1 MNKTLRYIITTSCII
16 FILWFIGY
24 FLIGDFISL
33 EFSNYEVSQLFP
45 KILTFLAAVSIYVLF
60 LLSIKKNEGWSF
72 SNVMKFVLG
81 IIVGLIPLFTFEY
94 YSMNDCADW
103 KIEKINKK
111 TLYQSKSSTSETIK
125 LVEII
130 CEENKS
136 KSLQVKR
143 IMQITPLFITSSSI
157 DTTKISTNSWKKL

>member
-1 MNKTLRYIITTSCII
+1 MNKTLRNIILIICTI

-24 FLIGDFISL
+24 FLVGDFINL
-33 EFSNYEVSQLFP
+33 EFANHQFSHLFP

-60 LLSIKKNEGWSF
+60 LLSIKKENGWSF
-72 SNVMKFVLG
+72 LNIMKFVLG
-81 IIVGLIPLFTFEY
+81 IIIGLLPLCAFEY
-94 YSMNDCADW
+94 YNLSNCADW
-103 KIEKINKK
+103 KLEKQDKK
-111 TLYQSKSSTSETIK
+111 VLYQSKSSTSETIK

-130 CEENKS
+130 CEKNKS

>member
-1 MNKTLRYIITTSCII
+1 MNKTLRNIILIICTI

-72 SNVMKFVLG
+72 SNVMKVVLG

-94 YSMNDCADW
+94 YSMNDCTDW